1 MASRSGPAGRVLGD
15 LALADHAC
23 ASLVAGWARAGGGQW
38 PAWRAAFTGAGRPA
52 GLARDVPGLLGYRH
66 FLAALADLLDVAA
79 EEGSQSSGGL
89 GLRPPDPRSTGGRGL
104 RPPDPRAGE
113 ELERR
118 VVARRDQLAGADPD
132 GYLRLLLDHAGTAVL
147 LVDPGAGGEEVVA
160 VAELERAAGRP
171 AHEVVRLE
179 VLAEEL
185 LAEGAPTARSL
196 ARFLGGFEERVGA
209 AMERGALALRS
220 IAAARGGLWL
230 FTESTQADRRRAFT
244 NLDRAAQAERFDD
257 AVLLPFLVRRA
268 AELAA
273 TRQVPLQF
281 ITGAGDEDVYLP
293 HADPALLWP
302 LLRDP
307 RTEDCP
313 VVLLGCYPYVGGA
326 AHLAGTY
333 PQVHMD
339 LSPAIFLAE
348 PIAARLVSE
357 ALGLCPPGKLLAG
370 SGGRAHPESHWW
382 GATVWRHALARVLRA
397 EVAAGGLDEPA
408 ARDTARRILATNATR
423 LYRL

>member
-1 MASRSGPAGRVLGD
+1 MASRTGPAGRVLGD

-23 ASLVAGWARAGGGQW
+23 VSLVAGWARAGGGQW

-79 EEGSQSSGGL
+79 EEG
-89 GLRPPDPRSTGGRGL
+89 PA
-104 RPPDPRAGE
+104 AGE
-113 ELERR
+113 ELERQ

-147 LVDPGAGGEEVVA
+147 LVDPGPDGEEVVA

-179 VLAEEL
+179 ALAEEL
-185 LAEGAPTARSL
+185 LAEGAATGRSL

-209 AMERGALALRS
+209 AMERGVLALKS

-273 TRQVPLQF
+273 TRQVPLQLV
-281 ITGAGDEDVYLP
+281 TGAGDEDVYLP

-382 GATVWRHALARVLRA
+382 GATVWRRALARVLRA
-397 EVAAGGLDEPA
+397 EVGAGGLDEPA

>member
-1 MASRSGPAGRVLGD
+1 MASRAGPAGRVLGD

-23 ASLVAGWARAGGGQW
+23 ASLAAGWARAGGGQW

-66 FLAALADLLDVAA
+66 FLAALADLLDVAG
-79 EEGSQSSGGL
+79 EEG
-89 GLRPPDPRSTGGRGL
+89 PA
-104 RPPDPRAGE
+104 AGE
-113 ELERR
+113 ELERQ

-147 LVDPGAGGEEVVA
+147 LVDPGPGGEEVVA

-171 AHEVVRLE
+171 AHAVVRLE

-185 LAEGAPTARSL
+185 LAEGAPTGRSL

-209 AMERGALALRS
+209 AMERGALALKS
-220 IAAARGGLWL
+220 MAAARGGLWL

-244 NLDRAAQAERFDD
+244 NLDKAAQAERFDD
-257 AVLLPFLVRRA
+257 AVLLPLLVRRA

-293 HADPALLWP
+293 HADPTLLWP

-382 GATVWRHALARVLRA
+382 GATVWRRALARVLRA

>member
-1 MASRSGPAGRVLGD
+1 MASRAGPAGRVLGD

-23 ASLVAGWARAGGGQW
+23 ASLVVGWARAGGGQW

-79 EEGSQSSGGL
+79 EGG
-89 GLRPPDPRSTGGRGL
+89 PA
-104 RPPDPRAGE
+104 AGD
-113 ELERR
+113 ELELQ
-118 VVARRDQLAGADPD
+118 VAARRDQLARADPD
-132 GYLRLLLDHAGTAVL
+132 GYLQLLLDHAGTAVL
-147 LVDPGAGGEEVVA
+147 LVDPGPGGEAVMA

-179 VLAEEL
+179 ALAEEL

-209 AMERGALALRS
+209 AMERGALALKS

-382 GATVWRHALARVLRA
+382 GATVWRRALARVLRA

>member
-1 MASRSGPAGRVLGD
+1 MASRTGPGGRVLGD

-23 ASLVAGWARAGGGQW
+23 VSLVAGWARAGGGQW

-79 EEGSQSSGGL
+79 EEG
-89 GLRPPDPRSTGGRGL
+89 PA
-104 RPPDPRAGE
+104 AGE
-113 ELERR
+113 ELERQ

-147 LVDPGAGGEEVVA
+147 LVDPGPGDEEVVA

-179 VLAEEL
+179 ALAEEL

-209 AMERGALALRS
+209 AMERGVLALKS

-244 NLDRAAQAERFDD
+244 NLDRAVQAERFDD

-382 GATVWRHALARVLRA
+382 GATVWRRALARVLRA
-397 EVAAGGLDEPA
+397 EVAAGGLDEAA

>member
-1 MASRSGPAGRVLGD
+1 MASRAGPAGRVLGD

-79 EEGSQSSGGL
+79 EEG
-89 GLRPPDPRSTGGRGL
+89 PRST
-104 RPPDPRAGE
+104 GE
-113 ELERR
+113 ELERQ

-147 LVDPGAGGEEVVA
+147 LVDPGPGGEEVVA

-179 VLAEEL
+179 ALAEEL
-185 LAEGAPTARSL
+185 LAEGLPTGRSL

-209 AMERGALALRS
+209 AMERGALALKS

-244 NLDRAAQAERFDD
+244 NLDKAAQAERFDD

-281 ITGAGDEDVYLP
+281 VTGAGDEDVYLP

-339 LSPAIFLAE
+339 LSPAMFLAE

-382 GATVWRHALARVLRA
+382 GATVWRRALARVLRA